1 MHVIDHAQTLVVVAV
16 MVWWICARGSRNR
29 IRNEVSRA
37 GPVSFCFMPRSGAC
51 RRSLP
56 FHCHTDQPKMFH
68 VLQRGER
75 LPEDKFDRVE
85 RRAEDSFSLPQKKG
99 AYPPSPT
106 SPSNFHSRSAA
117 PVVNVPLR
125 SSNESRSSSSGEW
138 GRQSKESKYSSESD
152 YIGPTDLGYATTSS
166 GSKESSEEDLEPL
179 PSLRA
184 ARKSRRR
191 SFKQSRR
198 DPPPPP
204 PLALNAGAPGDV
216 RRYAPAKPSPLA
228 QASYRDSILSASSAP
243 SPLPT
248 PTPPTPAYIA
258 PTANHVR
265 SPISP
270 SFGDAEDPFF
280 GEPEE
285 YYHED
290 AGGRPLSGVGYA
302 I

>member
-1 MHVIDHAQTLVVVAV
+1 MTEPKF
-16 MVWWICARGSRNR
+16 N
-29 IRNEVSRA
+29 
-37 GPVSFCFMPRSGAC
+37 PV
-51 RRSLP
+51 
-56 FHCHTDQPKMFH
+56 QW
-68 VLQRGER
+68 
-75 LPEDKFDRVE
+75 
-85 RRAEDSFSLPQKKG
+85 RAEDSFSLPQKMG

-106 SPSNFHSRSAA
+106 SASNFRSHSHSAA
-117 PVVNVPLR
+117 PVVHVQLR
-125 SSNESRSSSSGEW
+125 TSDESRSSSSGEW
-138 GRQSKESKYSSESD
+138 VRRSGESKYDGESK
-152 YIGPTDLGYATTSS
+152 YIGPADLGYSASSLSTTTTSS

-204 PLALNAGAPGDV
+204 PLALNAGLPGDV

-243 SPLPT
+243 SSSPLPT
-248 PTPPTPAYIA
+248 PTPPSPAYV
-258 PTANHVR
+258 PTTASHAR

-270 SFGDAEDPFF
+270 SFGDPEDPFF

-285 YYHED
+285 YSHEH